1 VADVVRGA
9 VIVLAVVA
17 ALVTQVTVI
26 GRFALPGGGP
36 DLLVP
41 VVVTLSFL
49 RGARAGAVIGF
60 VVGLAMDVLPPAD
73 HVIGQYALVMCLI
86 GYFAGRAR
94 ERAPGA
100 ALSCAV
106 ACAVAAPLLSAG
118 LAALLG
124 DPRAEQAV
132 LVRSWIPLV
141 AYNLVTVPVVVWVVG
156 RALGTGRSR
165 AVPMRVRGR
174 A

>member
-1 VADVVRGA
+1 MPEVLRGIAVV
-9 VIVLAVVA
+9 VAVVA
-17 ALVTQVTVI
+17 VLVTQVAVI

-60 VVGLAMDVLPPAD
+60 VVGLAGDVMPPSD
-73 HVIGQYALVMCLI
+73 HVIGQHALVMCLI

-100 ALSCAV
+100 VLSCAV

-141 AYNLVTVPVVVWVVG
+141 AYNLLAVPVVVWVIG
-156 RALGTGRSR
+156 RALGKTRSR
-165 AVPMRVRGR
+165 AVALRMWRR